1 MFKCIE
7 AGESGWE
14 EFKLVSL
21 VIRECQVNDEPDKKK
36 KKQLIHIHSWPK

>member
-21 VIRECQVNDEPDKKK
+21 VIRECHVNDEPDQKKNLFIYIVDRNK
-36 KKQLIHIHSWPK
+36 